1 MVLVLIFNCKEVYI
15 CLVVFIVFREG
26 LGVGEVGGFE
36 CMCVNQGAAKKLHVC
51 KLFFFGFH

>member
-26 LGVGEVGGFE
+26 LGVGGG
-36 CMCVNQGAAKKLHVC
+36 
-51 KLFFFGFH
+51 

>member
-26 LGVGEVGGFE
+26 LGWVRLEG
-36 CMCVNQGAAKKLHVC
+36 LSVC
-51 KLFFFGFH
+51 

>member
-36 CMCVNQGAAKKLHVC
+36 CMCVYQGAAKKLHVF
-51 KLFFFGFH
+51 KLFFLGFP